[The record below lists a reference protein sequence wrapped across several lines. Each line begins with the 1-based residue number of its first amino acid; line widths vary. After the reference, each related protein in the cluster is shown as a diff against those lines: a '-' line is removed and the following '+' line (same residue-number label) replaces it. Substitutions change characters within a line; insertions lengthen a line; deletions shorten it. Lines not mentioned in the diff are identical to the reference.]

1 MDDACWQ
8 DGCGMPS
15 DRNWA
20 HDPRYDDAALEQ
32 FEERLRRARPGSRPG
47 YLRVKGATLLDHRDP
62 AATLVAIRLL
72 HRATESGHFLE
83 VPWAHEL
90 LGKAYRKMGDLD
102 AAEHHYRQCM
112 ATVDEHGNG
121 TTKVTKLFLAEV
133 LLQRDDRGDLAE
145 VEELLSSPDLTQSL
159 LWNSYIFRYYVAQA
173 RLALR
178 QRRDPREW
186 AALALEL
193 AGDRRPQLPRHPTVG
208 LVDPDPDVIAE
219 LRVLVHGD
227 KLSRSLLRWLVGAR
241 RAMPHRGRTFDVQR
255 TERPESRD

>member
-1 MDDACWQ
+1 MLAVADVGAEAAWQ
-8 DGCGMPS
+8 HGRTMPS
-15 DRNWA
+15 DRNWP

-32 FEERLRRARPGSRPG
+32 FEERLRRANRASRPG

-90 LGKAYRKMGDLD
+90 LGKAYRMMGDLD

-112 ATVDEHGNG
+112 ATADEHGNG
-121 TTKVTKLFLAEV
+121 TTKVTELFLAEV
-133 LLQRDDRGDLAE
+133 LLQRDDRGDLVE
-145 VEELLSSPDLTQSL
+145 VEELLSSSDLRQSL

-173 RLALR
+173 RLARR
-178 QRRDPREW
+178 QRCDPREW

-208 LVDPDPDVIAE
+208 LVDPNPEVIAE
-219 LRVLVHGD
+219 LRVLAQG
-227 KLSRSLLRWLVGAR
+227 
-241 RAMPHRGRTFDVQR
+241 
-255 TERPESRD
+255 

>member
-1 MDDACWQ
+1 VLAVADLGAEDAAWQ
-8 DGCGMPS
+8 HGRTMPS
-15 DRNWA
+15 DRDWA

-32 FEERLRRARPGSRPG
+32 FEERLRRANRASRPG

-62 AATLVAIRLL
+62 AATVVAIRLL

-90 LGKAYRKMGDLD
+90 LGQAYRRMGDLD

-112 ATVDEHGNG
+112 TTADEHRNG

-133 LLQRDDRGDLAE
+133 LLQRDDPGDLAE
-145 VEELLSSPDLTQSL
+145 VEELLSSPDLTQLL
-159 LWNSYIFRYYVAQA
+159 LWNSHILRYYVAQA

-178 QRRDPREW
+178 QGRDSRDW

-208 LVDPDPDVIAE
+208 VVDPDAELISE
-219 LRVLVHGD
+219 LRVLAQG
-227 KLSRSLLRWLVGAR
+227 W
-241 RAMPHRGRTFDVQR
+241 
-255 TERPESRD
+255 

>member
-1 MDDACWQ
+1 MADFVGSVACPCCSL
-8 DGCGMPS
+8 GMPRHTMPS
-15 DRNWA
+15 DRDWPR
-20 HDPRYDDAALEQ
+20 DPRYDDAALEQ

-47 YLRVKGATLLDHRDP
+47 YLRAKGATLLDHRDP
-62 AATLVAIRLL
+62 AATLVAIHLL

-102 AAEHHYRQCM
+102 A
-112 ATVDEHGNG
+112 DEHGNG

-133 LLQRDDRGDLAE
+133 LLQRDDSGDLAE

-159 LWNSYIFRYYVAQA
+159 LRNSYIFRYYVAQA

-178 QRRDPREW
+178 QRRDPRDW

-193 AGDRRPQLPRHPTVG
+193 AEIG
-208 LVDPDPDVIAE
+208 
-219 LRVLVHGD
+219 
-227 KLSRSLLRWLVGAR
+227 
-241 RAMPHRGRTFDVQR
+241 
-255 TERPESRD
+255 